1 MKNKVL
7 MLVKKDT
14 IIAVLTLLLSAVLMS
29 SILFYFQ
36 IQLQHSVE
44 IEKRDKTIRL
54 KDSLYLQCNGEINK
68 INADP
73 IYQFYVRNDL
83 TFSE

>member
-1 MKNKVL
+1 MKNKIL
-7 MLVKKDT
+7 IDVKKDT
-14 IIAVLTLLLSAVLMS
+14 IIAVLTLLLSAVLMAS
-29 SILFYFQ
+29 FLFYFQ
-36 IQLQHSVE
+36 IQLDHSLE

-54 KDSLYLQCNGEINK
+54 KDSLYLQCNSQINK

-73 IYQFYVRNDL
+73 IYQFYIRNDL